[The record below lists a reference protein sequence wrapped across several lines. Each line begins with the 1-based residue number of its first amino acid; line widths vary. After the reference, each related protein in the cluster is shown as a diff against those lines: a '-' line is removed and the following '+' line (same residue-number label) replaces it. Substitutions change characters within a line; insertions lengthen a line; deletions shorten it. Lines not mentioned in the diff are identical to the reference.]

1 MLWKTEI
8 ENKQKFEK
16 LHSFL
21 WLSQLDRKNSKNIT
35 KNIIKSWIE
44 NFFNFD
50 PQTWEM
56 ETTARRIIAWS
67 SNFDLTLENSEREY
81 KKKFF

>member
-1 MLWKTEI
+1 MDYT
-8 ENKQKFEK
+8 K
-16 LHSFL
+16 LGMDL
-21 WLSQLDRKNSKNIT
+21 TWILYPRKNSKIIT

-67 SNFDLTLENSEREY
+67 SNFDLTLENSE
-81 KKKFF
+81 KTL